1 MNILKIT
8 SPIKYLK
15 SKGIDVELDLKTSS
29 DKSYK
34 LISSG
39 FMDLTVEA
47 FHSGKNIDVS
57 MCHYGKQNGEL
68 MKDPDILFEYDSKNQ
83 TIKYKEY
90 QNDYVGVYDEHERNP
105 NFQKEIESFM
115 QTWIDNLIDQGHEL
129 KEI

>member
-8 SPIKYLK
+8 NPIKYLE
-15 SKGIDVELDLKTSS
+15 SKGIDVEQDLKTSS

-34 LISSG
+34 LVNSP

-47 FHSGKNIDVS
+47 WHSGTNIAVS
-57 MCHYGKQNGEL
+57 MCHYGEQNGDL
-68 MKDPDILFEYDSKNQ
+68 MKDPDIMFEYDSKNQ

-90 QNDYVGVYDEHERNP
+90 QNDYVGVYDEPERNP
-105 NFQKEIESFM
+105 NFQSQMENFM

-129 KEI
+129 KI